1 MMMNRNKN
9 NSNNSNS
16 VERFLYSSM
25 TVAEMEARKLR
36 HDSTE
41 LWTRVVQ
48 PALWLLIFG
57 VTFNSLR
64 ALQTAGDFSYIQF
77 ITPGILAQSVLF
89 IAIFYGITVVWERDV
104 GIFTRLL
111 STPSP
116 RASIV
121 LGKALAAGLR
131 GLFQAAMIFVLAL
144 LIGVEI
150 RLDPVDVIG
159 VFAIVVLFAMCF
171 SSLSMLLASYMKTR
185 DRMMGIGQALTMPLF
200 FASNAI
206 YPIALMPVWLQ
217 YVSLANPLSYVVDA
231 LRAML
236 ITGNYANLP
245 VDIAVVLFATVAFVA
260 LASVSIKRLLE

>member
-1 MMMNRNKN
+1 
-9 NSNNSNS
+9 
-16 VERFLYSSM
+16 
-25 TVAEMEARKLR
+25 MEARKIR

-57 VTFNSLR
+57 TTFNSIR
-64 ALQTAGDFSYIQF
+64 AAQLVGGDFTYLQF

-89 IAIFYGITVVWERDV
+89 IAIFYGITVVWERDI

-121 LGKALAAGLR
+121 LGKSLAAGLR
-131 GLFQAAMIFVLAL
+131 GIFQAVMIFGLAL
-144 LIGVEI
+144 AIGVQI
-150 RLDPVDVIG
+150 RLDPIDVAG
-159 VFAIVVLFAMCF
+159 VFAVVVLFAMCF

-206 YPIALMPVWLQ
+206 YPIAIMPVWLQ
-217 YVSLANPLSYVVDA
+217 YISVANPLSYVVDA
-231 LRAML
+231 IRAML
-236 ITGNYANLP
+236 VTGDYANLP
-245 VDIAVVLFATVAFVA
+245 IDIAALLLATIAFVA
-260 LASVSIKRLLE
+260 LASLSIRRLLE